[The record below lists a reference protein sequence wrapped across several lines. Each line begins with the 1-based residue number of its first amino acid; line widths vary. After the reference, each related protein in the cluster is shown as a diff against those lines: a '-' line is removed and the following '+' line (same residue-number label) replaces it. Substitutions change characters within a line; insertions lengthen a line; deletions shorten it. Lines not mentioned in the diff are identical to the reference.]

1 MKTLRQFAH
10 SVTASRLPMSTPPP
24 VRIVTPEQQ
33 SSFLPPETA
42 LPSGAVGAVPEN
54 IAAPAPMQA
63 KPQRIPSLKAGVK
76 LTDDQKRFSEFIE
89 KNKGVGISASPV
101 GSGKTLSMLA
111 ATINLRSKG
120 KAGKAIVLVPAGL
133 RTNFETEGVKKFTN
147 AKVGII
153 GTKDEIAS
161 NPKMD
166 VSKMGDKD
174 FYVVSYDMFKQN
186 PKAYLK
192 ATGAD
197 TVIADEMH
205 RAKDPSTELARTI
218 REIRPHIKNFVGATA
233 TPAMNDPFEAVSLIN
248 AISKKKMSP
257 AQFQKEFYE
266 RKADGFMD
274 WLFGLFGHEKHG
286 PVTGFKKPGELG
298 KFVGAAYH
306 FSEPQVKDTPRKKVD
321 VVRVPMTEKQ
331 TNIYKAILSKQLTAV
346 EKNILEKSE
355 MVPEKVLQ
363 RIINKTMAA
372 RQLSNNVGYPLGEIN
387 VEQTPKALSMIIDA
401 SNEIKNNP
409 KAQIIMFSNFI
420 DHGTDVL
427 ESALQK
433 SKIPY
438 ARFTGKDPKSARDQ
452 AVMDYN
458 AGKIKVILISGA
470 GSEGLNLPNTTMV
483 QTMDAQYNPA
493 RITQTEG
500 RGIRRGGLSYL
511 PQEKREV
518 RVKRYVS
525 VPSDNS
531 MSIDEKIYD
540 IAAKKAEFTKQFQ
553 DIVMKWQAQQQ
564 KKKGSKRA

>member
-1 MKTLRQFAH
+1 MKNLRQFAS
-10 SVTASRLPMSTPPP
+10 SVVAKRLPTSMPPP
-24 VRIVTPEQQ
+24 VRIVDPEQQ
-33 SSFLPPETA
+33 EPA
-42 LPSGAVGAVPEN
+42 LPQGGLPVSGAAGGVPGN
-54 IAAPAPMQA
+54 IVASQAPLQT

-76 LTDDQKRFSEFIE
+76 LTDDQEQFLSFIE

-111 ATINLRSKG
+111 ATLNLRAKG

-133 RTNFETEGVKKFTN
+133 RTNFETEGKRFTN
-147 AKVGII
+147 AKLGVI

-166 VSKMGDKD
+166 VTKMGDKD

-186 PKAYLK
+186 PKAYLA

-248 AISKKKMSP
+248 AISQKKMSP

-286 PVTGFKKPGELG
+286 PIEGFKNQKALG
-298 KFVGAAYH
+298 RFVGAAYH
-306 FSEPQVKDTPRKKVD
+306 FSEPELKDVPKKKVD
-321 VVRVPMTEKQ
+321 VVKVPMTREQ
-331 TNIYKAILSKQLTAV
+331 TNMYKAILNKQLTAV
-346 EKNILEKSE
+346 ERNILEKSE

-363 RIINKTMAA
+363 RIVNKTMAA

-387 VEQTPKALSMIIDA
+387 VEKTPKALSMIIDA
-401 SNEIKNNP
+401 SKELKQNP
-409 KAQIIMFSNFI
+409 KAQIIMYSNFI
-420 DHGTDVL
+420 DNGTNVL

-433 SKIPY
+433 SRIPY
-438 ARFTGKDPKSARDQ
+438 ARFTGRDPKTVREK
-452 AVMDYN
+452 AVADYN
-458 AGKIKVILISGA
+458 DGKVKVIVISGA
-470 GSEGLNLPNTTMV
+470 GSEGLNLPNTTLIQMGEGN
-483 QTMDAQYNPA
+483 YNPEK
-493 RITQTEG
+493 ITQTEG

-511 PQEKREV
+511 PPEKRVV
-518 RVKRYVS
+518 RVKRYVA
-525 VPSDNS
+525 VPDDDS
-531 MSIDEKIYD
+531 MSVDEKIYD
-540 IAAKKAEFTKQFQ
+540 IAAKKAAFINQFR
-553 DIVMKWQAQQQ
+553 DVVMKWQKQQ
-564 KKKGSKRA
+564 KKGKQ